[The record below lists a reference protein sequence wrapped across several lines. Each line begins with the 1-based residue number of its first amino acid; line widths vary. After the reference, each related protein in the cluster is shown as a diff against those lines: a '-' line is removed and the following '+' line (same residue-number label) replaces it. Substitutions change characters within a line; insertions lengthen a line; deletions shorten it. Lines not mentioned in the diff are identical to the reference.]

1 MADNLNVL
9 YVADKLVLQGR
20 KIYIWGNDE
29 AASGLFVKL
38 SSLYIKIH
46 GFVSDEWK
54 GTTFWH
60 RPVVALEEVDV
71 FDSVICI
78 PDTEELQRES
88 MQGYVVC
95 EHPVIL
101 NPEFDEKQAVIYGAG
116 TIGRQ
121 VLHFLQ
127 SVGIEVLCFIDSDR
141 AKVGSRIEDIL
152 IEESTYLNELPASA
166 AIIEAG
172 CFYKE
177 IDRTVTENIGDK
189 KRFYWDK
196 LLLIKY
202 IEGIGIHTILG
213 IEQFPGISKFYL
225 YGVSPE
231 QIEKYE
237 VVFGLMDIQL
247 KGVWDAATGLGK
259 SVEDLLYEDDY
270 LILVNGDAKE
280 ARKLAGKLGALG
292 MCEGREYTYL
302 HSPAYRG
309 RNLSINEALDL
320 NLGYTYIMD
329 KRHPGFQV
337 LGMDK
342 ESDYRIVL
350 LGGSTTDGWLY
361 EFKSWAD
368 FLYEKCKGYHVTIFN
383 GGISGYTST
392 QELVKLLRDGITLNP
407 DMIIVYDG
415 VNDAW
420 GNYRH
425 KPYSFTY
432 LESVFLAA
440 AGQEIL
446 SQINNMYT
454 DDREGFDIW
463 IENVQMMHAI
473 AQSRGIKFLSFLQPM
488 LCSKKKCSLT
498 SGEKTI
504 IRENTIWNKEYVSEQ
519 MKFRRLAK
527 ERGIEELYDYMY
539 DLSDL
544 FDEEDVY
551 IDDCHVHE
559 SGNKIIADKIWEKV
573 KDFIAHFHTDVYISS
588 M

>member
-1 MADNLNVL
+1 MV
-9 YVADKLVLQGR
+9 
-20 KIYIWGNDE
+20 
-29 AASGLFVKL
+29 
-38 SSLYIKIH
+38 
-46 GFVSDEWK
+46 
-54 GTTFWH
+54 
-60 RPVVALEEVDV
+60 
-71 FDSVICI
+71 
-78 PDTEELQRES
+78 
-88 MQGYVVC
+88 
-95 EHPVIL
+95 
-101 NPEFDEKQAVIYGAG
+101 
-116 TIGRQ
+116 
-121 VLHFLQ
+121 
-127 SVGIEVLCFIDSDR
+127 
-141 AKVGSRIEDIL
+141 L

-320 NLGYTYIMD
+320 NLGYTYMMD

-368 FLYEKCKGYHVTIFN
+368 FLYEKCIGYHVTIFN

-407 DMIIVYDG
+407 DMIILYDG

-432 LESVFLAA
+432 LESVFFGSSGAGDAA
-440 AGQEIL
+440 
-446 SQINNMYT
+446 
-454 DDREGFDIW
+454 
-463 IENVQMMHAI
+463 
-473 AQSRGIKFLSFLQPM
+473 
-488 LCSKKKCSLT
+488 
-498 SGEKTI
+498 
-504 IRENTIWNKEYVSEQ
+504 
-519 MKFRRLAK
+519 
-527 ERGIEELYDYMY
+527 
-539 DLSDL
+539 SD
-544 FDEEDVY
+544 
-551 IDDCHVHE
+551 
-559 SGNKIIADKIWEKV
+559 K
-573 KDFIAHFHTDVYISS
+573 
-588 M
+588 